1 MEDSY
6 TNDMKKILIFL
17 AAAAALCSCKNDN
30 TVLLPNV
37 SGKAGEIIVVID
49 KSDWEG
55 ALGDEVRDML
65 ASECPY
71 LAQQEPLYS
80 LVNVTPSAFADL
92 FRVHRNIMIL
102 NVNPQ
107 VDSAGIIYQ
116 HDVWART
123 QCVIQVNGQDSD
135 KALEVLRA
143 KKENILNSFEQA
155 ERNRV
160 IANSIRYEE
169 RAVSN
174 QVMEVFGGS
183 PHIPIG
189 YKLRKISGD
198 FAWIEDNKQ
207 YSTQGVF
214 VYRYPVDSENPL
226 TEEKILEKRN
236 DTLKENVPGMFDNT
250 WMVTSESFPITLK
263 YIKYRNRQIAEM
275 RGYWEVQNDFMGGPF
290 VSHSFYSEDG
300 QYIYVLEAWVYA
312 PKYDKRQYLRQTES
326 ILYSWEWNKQEEEK

>member
-1 MEDSY
+1 
-6 TNDMKKILIFL
+6 MKKILFFL
-17 AAAAALCSCKNDN
+17 AAFAAICSCKDSGKA
-30 TVLLPNV
+30 LLPNV
-37 SGKAGEIIVVID
+37 SGKAGEIVVVID

-55 ALGDEVRDML
+55 ALGDEVRGLL
-65 ASECPY
+65 ASDCPY

-107 VDSAGIIYQ
+107 IDSAGIIYK
-116 HDVWART
+116 HDVWAKT
-123 QCVIQVNGQDSD
+123 QCVIQISGKDSEAAID
-135 KALEVLRA
+135 ILKN
-143 KKENILNSFEQA
+143 KKDNILNSFEQA
-155 ERNRV
+155 ERDRV
-160 IANSIRYEE
+160 IGNSILYEE
-169 RAVSN
+169 RSVSN
-174 QVMEVFGGS
+174 KVREVFGGS

-189 YKLRKISGD
+189 YKLRKISDD

-226 TEEKILEKRN
+226 AEENILEKRN
-236 DTLKENVPGMFDNT
+236 ATLKENVPGMLNNS
-250 WMVTSESFPITLK
+250 WMITSEGFPITLK

-300 QYIYVLEAWVYA
+300 NYIYVLEAWVYA

-326 ILYSWEWNKQEEEK
+326 ILYSWEWNKKEE

>member
-1 MEDSY
+1 
-6 TNDMKKILIFL
+6 MKKILFFL
-17 AAAAALCSCKNDN
+17 AALAAICSCKDSGKA
-30 TVLLPNV
+30 LLPNV
-37 SGKAGEIIVVID
+37 SGKAGEIVVVID

-55 ALGDEVRDML
+55 ALGDEVRGLL
-65 ASECPY
+65 ASDCPY

-107 VDSAGIIYQ
+107 IDTAGIIYK
-116 HDVWART
+116 HDVWAKT
-123 QCVIQVNGQDSD
+123 QCVIQISGKDSEAAID
-135 KALEVLRA
+135 ILKNR
-143 KKENILNSFEQA
+143 KDNILNSFEQA
-155 ERNRV
+155 ERDRV
-160 IANSIRYEE
+160 IGNSILYEE
-169 RAVSN
+169 RSVSN
-174 QVMEVFGGS
+174 KVREVFGGS

-189 YKLRKISGD
+189 YKLRKISDD

-214 VYRYPVDSENPL
+214 VYRYPVDSGNPL
-226 TEEKILEKRN
+226 AEENILEKRN
-236 DTLKENVPGMFDNT
+236 ATLKENVPGMLNNS
-250 WMVTSESFPITLK
+250 WMITSEGFPITLK

-300 QYIYVLEAWVYA
+300 NYIYVLEAWVYA

-326 ILYSWEWNKQEEEK
+326 ILYSWEWNKKEE

>member
-1 MEDSY
+1 
-6 TNDMKKILIFL
+6 MKKILFFL
-17 AAAAALCSCKNDN
+17 AALAAICSCKDSGKA
-30 TVLLPNV
+30 LLPNV
-37 SGKAGEIIVVID
+37 SGKAGEIVVVID

-55 ALGDEVRDML
+55 ALGDEVRGLL
-65 ASECPY
+65 ASDCPY

-107 VDSAGIIYQ
+107 IDSAGIIYK
-116 HDVWART
+116 HDVWAKT
-123 QCVIQVNGQDSD
+123 QCVIQISGKDSEAAID
-135 KALEVLRA
+135 ILKNR
-143 KKENILNSFEQA
+143 KDNILNSFEQA
-155 ERNRV
+155 ERDRV
-160 IANSIRYEE
+160 IGNSILYEE
-169 RAVSN
+169 RSVSN
-174 QVMEVFGGS
+174 KVREVFGGS

-189 YKLRKISGD
+189 YKLRKISDD

-226 TEEKILEKRN
+226 TEENILEKRN
-236 DTLKENVPGMFDNT
+236 ATLKENVPGMLNNS
-250 WMVTSESFPITLK
+250 WMITSEGFPITLK

-300 QYIYVLEAWVYA
+300 SHIYVLEAWVYA

-326 ILYSWEWNKQEEEK
+326 ILYSWEWNKKEE

>member
-1 MEDSY
+1 
-6 TNDMKKILIFL
+6 MKKILFFL
-17 AAAAALCSCKNDN
+17 AALAAICSCKDSGKA
-30 TVLLPNV
+30 LLPNV
-37 SGKAGEIIVVID
+37 SGKAGEIVVVID

-55 ALGDEVRDML
+55 ALGDEVRGLL
-65 ASECPY
+65 ASDCPY

-107 VDSAGIIYQ
+107 IDSAGIIYK
-116 HDVWART
+116 HDVWAKT
-123 QCVIQVNGQDSD
+123 QCVIQISGKDSEAAID
-135 KALEVLRA
+135 ILKN
-143 KKENILNSFEQA
+143 KKDNILNSFEQA
-155 ERNRV
+155 ERDRV
-160 IANSIRYEE
+160 IGNSILYEE
-169 RAVSN
+169 RSVSN
-174 QVMEVFGGS
+174 KVREVFGGS

-189 YKLRKISGD
+189 YKLRKISDD

-226 TEEKILEKRN
+226 AEENILEKRN
-236 DTLKENVPGMFDNT
+236 ATLKENVPGMLNNS
-250 WMVTSESFPITLK
+250 WMITSEGFPITLK

-300 QYIYVLEAWVYA
+300 NYIYVLEAWVYA

-326 ILYSWEWNKQEEEK
+326 ILYSWEWNKKEE

>member
-1 MEDSY
+1 
-6 TNDMKKILIFL
+6 MKKILFFL
-17 AAAAALCSCKNDN
+17 AALAAICSCKDSGKA
-30 TVLLPNV
+30 LLPNV
-37 SGKAGEIIVVID
+37 SGKAGEIVVVID

-55 ALGDEVRDML
+55 ALGDEVRGLL
-65 ASECPY
+65 ASDCPY

-107 VDSAGIIYQ
+107 IDSAGIIYK
-116 HDVWART
+116 HDVWAKT
-123 QCVIQVNGQDSD
+123 QCVIQISGKDSEAAID
-135 KALEVLRA
+135 ILKN
-143 KKENILNSFEQA
+143 KKDNILNSFEQA
-155 ERNRV
+155 ERDRV
-160 IANSIRYEE
+160 IGNSILYEE
-169 RAVSN
+169 RSVSN
-174 QVMEVFGGS
+174 KVREVFGGS

-189 YKLRKISGD
+189 YKLRKISDD

-226 TEEKILEKRN
+226 TEENILEKRN
-236 DTLKENVPGMFDNT
+236 ATLKENVPGMLNNS
-250 WMVTSESFPITLK
+250 WMITSEGFPITLK

-300 QYIYVLEAWVYA
+300 NYIYVLEAWVYA

-326 ILYSWEWNKQEEEK
+326 ILYSWEWNKKEE

>member
-1 MEDSY
+1 
-6 TNDMKKILIFL
+6 MKKILFVL
-17 AAAAALCSCKNDN
+17 AALAAICSCKDSGKA
-30 TVLLPNV
+30 LLPNV

-55 ALGDEVRDML
+55 ALGDEVRGLL

-116 HDVWART
+116 HDVWAKT
-123 QCVIQVNGQDSD
+123 QCVIQVSGKDS
-135 KALEVLRA
+135 EEVMQVLRD
-143 KKENILNSFEQA
+143 KEDNILNSFEQA
-155 ERNRV
+155 ERDRV
-160 IANSIRYEE
+160 IGNSIRYEE

-174 QVMEVFGGS
+174 QVREVFGGS

-189 YKLRKISGD
+189 YKLRKITED

-214 VYRYPVDSENPL
+214 VYRYPVDTENPL
-226 TEEKILEKRN
+226 AEENILEKRN
-236 DTLKENVPGMFDNT
+236 ATLKENVPGMLNNT
-250 WMVTSESFPITLK
+250 WMITSEGFPITLK
-263 YIKYRNRQIAEM
+263 YIRYRNRQIAEI

-300 QYIYVLEAWVYA
+300 SYIYVLEAWVYA

-326 ILYSWEWNKQEEEK
+326 ILYSWEWNKKEE

>member
-1 MEDSY
+1 
-6 TNDMKKILIFL
+6 MKKILFIL
-17 AAAAALCSCKNDN
+17 AALAAICSCKDSGKA
-30 TVLLPNV
+30 LLPNV
-37 SGKAGEIIVVID
+37 SGKAGEIVVVID

-55 ALGDEVRDML
+55 ALGDEVRGLL

-80 LVNVTPSAFADL
+80 LVNVPPSAFADL

-107 VDSAGIIYQ
+107 VDSAGVIYK
-116 HDVWART
+116 HDVWAKT
-123 QCVIQVNGQDSD
+123 QCVIQVSGKDSE
-135 KALEVLRA
+135 AVINVLA
-143 KKENILNSFEQA
+143 DKKENILNSFEQA
-155 ERNRV
+155 ERDRV
-160 IANSIRYEE
+160 IGNSIRYEE

-174 QVMEVFGGS
+174 KVREVFGGS

-189 YKLRKISGD
+189 YKLRKITDD

-214 VYRYPVDSENPL
+214 VYRYPVDAENPL
-226 TEEKILEKRN
+226 TEENILEKRN
-236 DTLKENVPGMFDNT
+236 ATLKENVPGMLNNT
-250 WMVTSESFPITLK
+250 WMITSEGFPITLK

-300 QYIYVLEAWVYA
+300 SHIYVLEAWVYA

-326 ILYSWEWNKQEEEK
+326 ILYSWEWNKKEE

>member
-1 MEDSY
+1 
-6 TNDMKKILIFL
+6 MKKILFFL
-17 AAAAALCSCKNDN
+17 AALAAICSCKDSGKA
-30 TVLLPNV
+30 LLPNV
-37 SGKAGEIIVVID
+37 SGKAGEIVVVID

-55 ALGDEVRDML
+55 ALGDEVRGLL
-65 ASECPY
+65 ASDCPY

-107 VDSAGIIYQ
+107 IDSAGIIYK
-116 HDVWART
+116 HDVWAKT
-123 QCVIQVNGQDSD
+123 QCVIQISGKDSEATID
-135 KALEVLRA
+135 ILKN
-143 KKENILNSFEQA
+143 KKDNILNSFEQA
-155 ERNRV
+155 ERDRV
-160 IANSIRYEE
+160 IGNSILYEE
-169 RAVSN
+169 RSVSN
-174 QVMEVFGGS
+174 KVREVFGGS

-189 YKLRKISGD
+189 YKLRKISDD

-226 TEEKILEKRN
+226 TEENILEKRN
-236 DTLKENVPGMFDNT
+236 ATLKENVPGMLNNS
-250 WMVTSESFPITLK
+250 WMITSEGFPITLK

-300 QYIYVLEAWVYA
+300 NYIYVLEAWVYA

-326 ILYSWEWNKQEEEK
+326 ILYSWEWNKKEE